1 MDRFSYR
8 VPRVAIILLWKY
20 PVEVKENRERGRK
33 KKDERRERKRKERKV
48 DLLNEATIVR
58 YNNSVT
64 T

>member
-1 MDRFSYR
+1 M
-8 VPRVAIILLWKY
+8 
-20 PVEVKENRERGRK
+20 EVKENRERGEK
-33 KKDERRERKRKERKV
+33 KKEERRERKRKERKV